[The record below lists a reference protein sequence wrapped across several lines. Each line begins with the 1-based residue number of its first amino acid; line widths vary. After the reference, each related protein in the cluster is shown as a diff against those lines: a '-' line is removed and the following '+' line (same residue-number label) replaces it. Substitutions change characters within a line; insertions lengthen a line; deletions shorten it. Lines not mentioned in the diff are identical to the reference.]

1 MENRPTHAV
10 ITKKDITNGEELPGA
25 HLELLDEDGNTVDEW
40 ISTDRAP

>member
-25 HLELLDEDGNTVDEW
+25 HLELLDEDGNTGGRVDFHG
-40 ISTDRAP
+40 RAP